1 MGWGDH
7 IEQLLRVMTVQMMSH
22 LAEQNQA
29 PNMLLDFYTD
39 MKTTALL
46 QSVFFKLFTR
56 NSKKNQDCIEKRQQG
71 LNNIEL

>member
-22 LAEQNQA
+22 LAEQNQV

-39 MKTTALL
+39 RKTTALL

-56 NSKKNQDCIEKRQQG
+56 NSKKKKKSGLYREKRTG
-71 LNNIEL
+71 FE

>member
-22 LAEQNQA
+22 LAEQNQV

-39 MKTTALL
+39 RKTTALL
-46 QSVFFKLFTR
+46 QSVFFKLFNR
-56 NSKKNQDCIEKRQQG
+56 NSKKKKKSGLYREKRTG
-71 LNNIEL
+71 FE

>member
-7 IEQLLRVMTVQMMSH
+7 VEQVLRVMTVQMMSH
-22 LAEQNQA
+22 LAEQNQV

-39 MKTTALL
+39 VKTTALL

-56 NSKKNQDCIEKRQQG
+56 NSKKKSGLYREKRTG
-71 LNNIEL
+71 FE